1 MLVKAVIKYGNETRI
16 WGDRDKIIIIIIRRR
31 RTAKLRTLDPYLNIL
46 DMVK

>member
-16 WGDRDKIIIIIIRRR
+16 WGDRDKIII